1 MNDIAKKIL
10 NESGINFNTEEEI
23 NGILIPREILLD
35 FTIYEK
41 IKDKIPDLKKVFSSS
56 SLTSLQ
62 KNANMNQKWPLL
74 NLVRQILAVYNYHLM
89 PIRKSDGYTLDG
101 VKKFKRYFRI
111 NKVNKNAS
119 ND

>member
-10 NESGINFNTEEEI
+10 NESGINFNTEEDI

-41 IKDKIPDLKKVFSSS
+41 IKDKIPDLKKIFSSS

-74 NLVRQILAVYNYHLM
+74 NLVRQILHVYKYKM
-89 PIRKSDGYTLDG
+89 TPIRKSDGYTVDKK
-101 VKKFKRYFRI
+101 KKFRRYFLI
-111 NKVNKNAS
+111 QHV
-119 ND
+119 